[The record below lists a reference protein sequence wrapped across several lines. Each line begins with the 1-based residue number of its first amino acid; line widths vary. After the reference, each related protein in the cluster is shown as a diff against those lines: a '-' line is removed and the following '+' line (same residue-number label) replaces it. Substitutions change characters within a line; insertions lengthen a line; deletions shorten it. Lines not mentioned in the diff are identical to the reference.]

1 MIERTFRNI
10 PEGKISKADQ
20 QSFLVSLGWS
30 HGATWDDLLE
40 SKRVLMISEAGAG
53 KTHEC
58 KAKQQDLWKAGEAA
72 FVVELAALA
81 KEELRG
87 LLDPDEETRLDAWLS
102 SQSDVATFFL
112 DSLDEL
118 KLTLGSFELAL
129 KRLKKCIGN
138 QLHRARIVI
147 TTRPIH
153 LEEQLLRKILPV
165 PPALSSEPSGE
176 TFAKAAMG
184 DNWIQRNENS
194 NNHSQNWRTVA
205 LMPLS
210 DEQIAEF
217 SRNQDVNDPDI
228 LLEDLKTRNAQEFA
242 RRPQDLIELCADW
255 RVHQRIRTHRQQV
268 ETNIRVKLAPRNNR
282 REPAELSV
290 DKAIEGA
297 SRLALAMHMTRRLA
311 IRHSAEADVVYGEA
325 ALDPAIIL
333 SDWQLNEQ
341 KALLERPLFGF
352 ASYGRVRFH
361 HRSVA
366 EYLAAKRLLTLR
378 EQGMS
383 FRTLKRLLFAETK
396 GKTIVRPSK
405 RSVAG
410 WLALKEDG
418 VFELLR
424 DNEPDVL
431 LNEGDPEL
439 LTQPQRNQALCAYSD
454 RYGSGGWRGLQL
466 PGIQAHRFA
475 SNELAGEIE
484 RIWQSGVENPDV
496 REVLISLIKAGRI
509 DACADIVFEVACDT
523 EASVA
528 ERIKA
533 LGALVV
539 LDDKRLDEIVAD
551 IAAADDRWS
560 DQMARIG
567 IACLFPKYMSVDQL
581 CQALR
586 WVKLEIDGVVNLHWK
601 LPRIIANSKLDYSIL
616 TQLRDGIVAL
626 ISEGLKWTN
635 ATSRIESDWSS
646 LREALAATCEC
657 GLDVCQSDEWLY
669 ASVLSLRLHHQ
680 DSRNSESINS
690 LRRRLENLNAD
701 STARLFWV
709 TDDLL
714 QSLHEV
720 KNPIERI
727 HAIINV
733 DGPVRLQSDR
743 DLAWVSNSLGDTTRD
758 VGERAILL
766 EAALML
772 PPDRSKW
779 REHAEGLKPRVVGE
793 PSLVKRI
800 DDCLKPS
807 KLEKEHLNWDTRL
820 AKQESE
826 QERQRAKDHE
836 RWVAFWLEISNRP
849 ADAFSSDRYW
859 NTVWNLRYAM
869 RHEGDY
875 SRSSG
880 WNRRFIEEHFDKE
893 TADRVRCA
901 LMKIWREDPPT
912 LPNDKPQGECNI
924 KIAHLQLS
932 LAAIYAEAED
942 SDWAKKIN
950 EEEAWLAARIALDEL
965 GNLPHW
971 MRALTA
977 AHPKAVEQVL
987 GSKLSREL
995 KQVPEAQGSSSPFL
1009 SKIGNAPE
1017 IVKRLLLPRLESW
1030 LDEVGDRACD
1040 AENVVG
1046 MAERVRQVANI
1057 ILHHGDDAAKE
1068 KLKEISLQRLGQQLP
1083 CELCQVWIS
1092 TLMQIDPPAGVN
1104 MFEGLSKK
1112 VEPAKIS
1119 DVVVWFANLF
1129 GDRRNKVDL
1138 GDERFSPQLLLK
1150 LLRLAYFHV
1159 RPQDDARHKG
1169 PYSPDT
1175 RDVAQQARSSIFS
1188 ALLESKGEEGW
1199 AAKLELAADHLCL
1212 HLRDRVLA
1220 VAEEKWAQEIDSDV
1234 LDEQQAVAL
1243 EQNFEAPASTN
1254 EAMFTIMKDR
1264 LSELDES
1271 LLRDH
1276 SPREAWAGINVEK
1289 AMRRVVARELDHIA
1303 NSIYIVNQESVT
1315 ADEKET
1321 DIRLCSTVSEHE
1333 AVIEFKLGNRCSAK
1347 DLRDAIEKQ
1356 LVKKYM
1362 TAGNRRSGALLVTI
1376 AKDRKWKHPDRN
1388 GKIDVKKLF
1397 SLLSKEAKRV
1407 EEALGGD
1414 VRIAIHFLDLR
1425 SRLPLE
1431 RQKKTNKA
1439 KIKAHPITSGG

>member
-1 MIERTFRNI
+1 MIERTFKDI
-10 PEGKISKADQ
+10 PEGKVNEADQ
-20 QSFLVSLGWS
+20 QSFLVRLGWS
-30 HGATWDDLLE
+30 QGITWDVLLR
-40 SKRVLMISEAGAG
+40 SKRILMISEAGAG

-58 KAKQQDLWKAGEAA
+58 RERAKYLRSVGETA
-72 FVVELAALA
+72 FCVELAALA
-81 KEELRG
+81 TEELRG
-87 LLDPDEETRLDAWLS
+87 QLDAEEETRLDAWLS

-118 KLTLGSFELAL
+118 KLTLPSFERAL
-129 KRLKKCIGN
+129 KRFKRCIKN
-138 QLHRARIVI
+138 QLHRVKIVV
-147 TTRPIH
+147 TTRPTPFD
-153 LEEQLLRKILPV
+153 EELVRNLLPV
-165 PPALSSEPSGE
+165 PQVYSSEPKE
-176 TFAKAAMG
+176 EIFAKIAMHDHLKQHN
-184 DNWIQRNENS
+184 DNGID
-194 NNHSQNWRTVA
+194 HSRPWRTVA

-210 DEQIAEF
+210 DEQIVEF
-217 SRNQDVNDPDI
+217 SRNQSVKDPE
-228 LLEDLKTRNAQEFA
+228 LLLKDLQYRNAQEFA
-242 RRPQDLIELCADW
+242 RRPQDLIALCADW
-255 RVHQRIRTHRQQV
+255 CEHKRIRRHRHQV
-268 ETNIRVKLAPRNNR
+268 ATNIRVKLQPSNDRE
-282 REPAELSV
+282 EPAELS
-290 DKAIEGA
+290 DKKAMEGA
-297 SRLALAMHMTRRLA
+297 SRLALAMHMTRRLT
-311 IRHSAEADVVYGEA
+311 IRHRAKADVVFGEV
-325 ALDPAIIL
+325 ALDPTIIL
-333 SDWQLNEQ
+333 PDWKPNER

-366 EYLAAKRLLTLR
+366 EYLAAKRFKTLR
-378 EQGMS
+378 ERGMP
-383 FRTLKRLLFAETK
+383 FRALKRILFAETK

-405 RSVAG
+405 RPVAG
-410 WLALKEDG
+410 WLALKEDR

-424 DNEPDVL
+424 DNEPAVL
-431 LNEGDPEL
+431 LNEGDPES
-439 LTQPQRNQALCAYSD
+439 LTQPQRNQVLRAYSD
-454 RYGSGGWRGLQL
+454 RYGPGGWRGLRV
-466 PGIQAHRFA
+466 PGIQTHRFA
-475 SNELAGEIE
+475 SKELASEIE

-496 REVLISLIKAGRI
+496 REVLISLIEVGRI
-509 DACADIVFEVACDT
+509 DTCADIVFEVACDT
-523 EASVA
+523 DASVA

-533 LGALVV
+533 LDALVA

-560 DQMARIG
+560 DQMSRIG

-586 WVKLEIDGVVNLHWK
+586 WVKLEIDGVVNLPWK

-616 TQLRDGIVAL
+616 AQLRDGIVAL
-626 ISEGLKWTN
+626 ISKGLKRTN
-635 ATSRIESDWSS
+635 ASSRIESDWSS

-657 GLDVCQSDEWLY
+657 GLDVSQSDEWLY

-690 LRRRLENLNAD
+690 LRSRLENLNAD
-701 STARLFWV
+701 SNARLFWV
-709 TDDLL
+709 TNDLL

-720 KNPIERI
+720 KYPVGRI

-733 DGPVRLQSDR
+733 DGPVRLRSDR

-779 REHAEGLKPRVVGE
+779 REHAEGLKPRVVDE

-800 DDCLKPS
+800 DDWLKPS
-807 KLEKEHLNWDTRL
+807 KLGRLHHRSEKQLPEQNR
-820 AKQESE
+820 QEACLKA
-826 QERQRAKDHE
+826 QEHE
-836 RWVAFWLEISNRP
+836 RWISYCRKIKNKP
-849 ADAFSSDRYW
+849 EEAFSSDRRW
-859 NTVWNLRYAM
+859 NTAWTLWHATMYLGRDSATP
-869 RHEGDY
+869 
-875 SRSSG
+875 S
-880 WNRRFIEEHFDKE
+880 WNRRIIEELFDKK
-893 TADRVRCA
+893 TTDRLRLV
-901 LMKIWREDPPT
+901 LMEIWRQVQPIWISDIPE
-912 LPNDKPQGECNI
+912 GECDNVL
-924 KIAHLQLS
+924 AHRQFR

-942 SDWAKKIN
+942 SDWANKIS
-950 EEEAWLAARIALDEL
+950 EEEACLAARIALNKL
-965 GNLPHW
+965 GDLPHW

-1068 KLKEISLQRLGQQLP
+1068 KLKEISLQRLEQQLP

-1112 VEPAKIS
+1112 VEPAKNS

-1150 LLRLAYFHV
+1150 LLRLAYRHI
-1159 RPQDDARHKG
+1159 RSQDDARHKG
-1169 PYSPDT
+1169 SYSPDT

-1199 AAKLELAADHLCL
+1199 AAKLELAADPLCL

-1243 EQNFEAPASTN
+1243 EQDFEAPVSTN

-1289 AMRRVVARELDHIA
+1289 AMRRIVARELDHIA

-1333 AVIEFKLGNRCSAK
+1333 AVIEIKLGNRCSAK

-1376 AKDRKWKHPDRN
+1376 AKDRKWKHPDGN
-1388 GKIDVKKLF
+1388 GKIDVKELF

-1407 EEALGGD
+1407 EEALGGE
-1414 VRIAIHFLDLR
+1414 VRIAVHFLDLR
-1425 SRLPLE
+1425 PRLSLE
-1431 RQKKTNKA
+1431 KEKK
-1439 KIKAHPITSGG
+1439 